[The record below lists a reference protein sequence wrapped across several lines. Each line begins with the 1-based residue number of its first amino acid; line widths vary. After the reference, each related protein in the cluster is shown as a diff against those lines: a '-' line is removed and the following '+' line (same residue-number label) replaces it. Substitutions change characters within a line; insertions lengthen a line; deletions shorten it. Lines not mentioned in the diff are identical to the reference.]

1 MRKSITYQ
9 VASIMGKLGKVLVV
23 LSIPILLN
31 IYYILPAQ
39 AVDST
44 PSADLKAKLELLK
57 AEIAS
62 RAAQLKKEINQ
73 KLQNKAYVGT
83 IKTKTVNTAN
93 SSGSLTLAAKTGP
106 KIVTLNQDTV
116 FDTFGKSKTRY
127 SLKAVA
133 EEDYIAALGDIDDNG
148 VLTAKKLI
156 LLPTPTD
163 QPKTNLWGQ
172 ITSISDNL
180 ISIKTR
186 EGKSISISV
195 NKDTQFAKTDGQSSL
210 GELRT
215 NDFIIVTGRTNKN
228 DIFEADFI
236 YTVPT
241 GAVLK
246 IKKVAT
252 PSAQVA
258 TPSGKVKATPSP
270 TPKSKK

>member
-1 MRKSITYQ
+1 MKKSIMYQ
-9 VASIMGKLGKVLVV
+9 VVSITGKFGKVLVL
-23 LSIPILLN
+23 LSVPILFN
-31 IYYILPAQ
+31 TYYILPAQ

-44 PSADLKAKLELLK
+44 PSADIKAKLEQLK
-57 AEIAS
+57 TEIAS
-62 RAAQLKKEINQ
+62 KAAQLKKEINQ

-83 IKTKTVNTAN
+83 IKTKTVNTAGQ
-93 SSGSLTLAAKTGP
+93 SGSVTLAAKTGP

-127 SLKAVA
+127 SLKTVA
-133 EEDYIAALGDIDDNG
+133 EEDYVTALGDIDDNG

-163 QPKTNLWGQ
+163 QPKNHLWGQ

-186 EGKSISISV
+186 EGKSISVSV
-195 NKDTQFAKTDGQSSL
+195 NKDTQFMKTDGPSSL
-210 GELRT
+210 GSLRT

-236 YTVPT
+236 YAVPS
-241 GAVLK
+241 GSVLK
-246 IKKVAT
+246 IKKIAT
-252 PSAQVA
+252 PSAQIA
-258 TPSGKVKATPSP
+258 TPSGKIKATPSP
-270 TPKSKK
+270 TPKPKK